1 MERVGFIG
9 EAEDGLLDVLGELE
23 ILSIMKEEVL
33 QM

>member
-1 MERVGFIG
+1 MERVGFIR
-9 EAEDGLLDVLGELE
+9 EAEDGLLNVLGELE